1 MSSPWRKREV
11 LNATEYAVMMNEAAI
26 NDGNAPVYADPYSF
40 GEGTDWQDELFNWN
54 AEADENLLSLP
65 DTEEDSVNALEAS
78 SAAVGDGPAQ
88 DANASAQGTSVQ
100 P

>member
-1 MSSPWRKREV
+1 
-11 LNATEYAVMMNEAAI
+11 
-26 NDGNAPVYADPYSF
+26 
-40 GEGTDWQDELFNWN
+40 
-54 AEADENLLSLP
+54 LP

-78 SAAVGDGPAQ
+78 SASAGDGPAQ